1 MATGKMP
8 RNAYPADVA
17 KAIDGDLVLD
27 ASGGKGELWEVS
39 IELIDE
45 LISNHRLRTGPAEE
59 AKIDELARSIDEH
72 GLQQPIRVYHQGQE
86 KPKDVRFTLGFG
98 HRRLE
103 AHRRLKR
110 KTIAA
115 FVLDPAPEAE
125 IRAAQAIE
133 NLHREDLHPLEE
145 AEALQ
150 ALMGPG
156 SEGEARDPAQV
167 GAMVGRPRNWVENRL
182 ALLRLSPRVRQMLL
196 DELIYLGHAQLIA
209 RLASVEAQ
217 EDVAG
222 RVCATRASRWARGYR
237 KGDMRRP
244 ESISETRRLVE
255 AHQRTLDAVP
265 WRLDVEFAGKG
276 ACSACPQNSANAR
289 GLFED
294 AEAPKKAV
302 CLNAACYA
310 EKVKAASSA
319 VTKASNT
326 LVKAVAAD
334 GKKKPTPAAAKKAI
348 AEREV
353 PFVRPGAVAAAAKR
367 KQAPGKPT
375 RAEKRGAKAA
385 SAKNEAQAE
394 FENALHEWQ
403 VDLIDRLTKLIGADC
418 WRRAMFVLITSTKMW
433 RECCTWPGRWGKG
446 KKAVKAGL
454 AGIMPFLR
462 ALGEV
467 DEPMRQALLSDFV
480 GQHGAAIFRDDEAA
494 FGGTIDEA
502 LEVVTDDLWLEI
514 FPDLAE
520 VMPAKPKLED
530 FQPPPPE
537 AASARAPAKKAPKTK
552 KKPRAAGAR
561 PQKKTKTRR
570 AAGSGGGAKKA
581 VPA

>member
-39 IELIDE
+39 IEPIDE

-72 GLQQPIRVYHQGQE
+72 GLQQPIRLYHQGQA
-86 KPKDVRFTLGFG
+86 KPEDVRFTLGFG

-110 KTIAA
+110 QTIQA
-115 FVLDPAPEAE
+115 FVFDPAPESE

-150 ALMGPG
+150 ALAAPG

-167 GAMVGRPRNWVENRL
+167 GAMVGRPRNWVEGRL
-182 ALLRLSPRVRQMLL
+182 ALLRLSPRVRQMLF

-209 RLASVEAQ
+209 RLASFDDQ

-222 RVCATRASRWARGYR
+222 RVCATKSHGYGIHRAR
-237 KGDMRRP
+237 KGDMRP
-244 ESISETRRLVE
+244 PAPIAETRHYVE
-255 AHQRTLDAVP
+255 QHQRTLDGVP

-276 ACSACPQNSANAR
+276 ACSACPQNSANAP

-294 AEAPKKAV
+294 RDAPKKVV
-302 CLNAACYA
+302 CLNAACYG
-310 EKVKAASSA
+310 EKMKAASSA
-319 VTKASNT
+319 VQRASNT
-326 LVKAVAAD
+326 LAKAD
-334 GKKKPTPAAAKKAI
+334 GKPTPAAAKKAI

-353 PFVRPGAVAAAAKR
+353 EFVRPGAVAEAAKR
-367 KQAPGKPT
+367 KQAPKQATP
-375 RAEKRGAKAA
+375 AEKRGAKAA
-385 SAKNEAQAE
+385 SAKASAQAKLDA
-394 FENALHEWQ
+394 ALHEWKR
-403 VDLIDRLTKLIGADC
+403 DFIERMTKLIAADC
-418 WRRAMFVLITSTKMW
+418 WRRVLFILITSTKTW
-433 RECCTWPGRWGKG
+433 RQCCTWQGRWGKG
-446 KKAVKAGL
+446 KKAVKTEVDGL
-454 AGIMPFLR
+454 MPFLR
-462 ALGEV
+462 SLSEA
-467 DEPMRQALLSDFV
+467 DESQRQRLLSDFIARQ
-480 GQHGAAIFRDDEAA
+480 GSAIFRDDEDA
-494 FGGTIDEA
+494 FGDMIDEA